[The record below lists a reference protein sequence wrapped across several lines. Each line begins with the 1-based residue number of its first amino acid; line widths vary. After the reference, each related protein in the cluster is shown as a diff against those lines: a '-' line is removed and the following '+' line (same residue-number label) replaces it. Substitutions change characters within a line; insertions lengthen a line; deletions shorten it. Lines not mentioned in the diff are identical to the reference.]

1 MVKSQ
6 LIELTDACEAVQDEL
21 EKCGHNKKHYMDKTE
36 TWKTEHDPRRVS
48 VFEPLAKSQDHF
60 SKILS
65 TDQTRDKREVKW
77 EKNSASLT
85 RHHHFSDNA
94 LNEVLAKLRA
104 ASYRYAGKHGHDFE
118 HLFHHMDTDS
128 NGRLSYEEFS
138 HGLKKFC
145 PLNNREMHAIFK
157 TFDVDGSGEVE
168 WVEFVSRLQGEPSPH
183 KKKKKKKRQG
193 QGPHYMDVTED
204 WIREHDLSVKDKA
217 TLASADKSW
226 EQTLHSAKIGQG
238 DWTLTTPHSKAHHV
252 ADDAFT
258 EILLKLRASAYV
270 FTISKLGVGTHSHYA
285 SNTHKSNPHTH
296 THTHTQVRP
305 VRSRF

>member
-21 EKCGHNKKHYMDKTE
+21 EKRGHNKKHYMDKTE

-65 TDQTRDKREVKW
+65 TDQARDKREVKW

-85 RHHHFSDNA
+85 RHHHFSDNS

-118 HLFHHMDTDS
+118 HLFHHMDTDG

-145 PLNNREMHAIFK
+145 PLDNREMHAIFK
-157 TFDVDGSGEVE
+157 KFDV
-168 WVEFVSRLQGEPSPH
+168 L
-183 KKKKKKKRQG
+183 
-193 QGPHYMDVTED
+193 
-204 WIREHDLSVKDKA
+204 I
-217 TLASADKSW
+217 
-226 EQTLHSAKIGQG
+226 
-238 DWTLTTPHSKAHHV
+238 
-252 ADDAFT
+252 
-258 EILLKLRASAYV
+258 
-270 FTISKLGVGTHSHYA
+270 
-285 SNTHKSNPHTH
+285 
-296 THTHTQVRP
+296 
-305 VRSRF
+305 